1 MYVVKG
7 ADMTDAQR
15 FYILSMMVITAK
27 RRYGAVKLDGVVRVL
42 RAIKYLSKQEVIE

>member
-1 MYVVKG
+1 METAKC
-7 ADMTDAQR
+7 

-42 RAIKYLSKQEVIE
+42 KTIRNM